1 MKLARYEQVTGLAVV
16 FLAAYAWPI
25 LEPDLSNA
33 TAGLLGAVALAVWL
47 TFGLDYLI
55 RLYLARAK
63 LAFVRGGRVGLGAP
77 LRAREWGLGL

>member
-1 MKLARYEQVTGLAVV
+1 MKLARYEQVTEWPMTGLAVV
-16 FLAAYAWPI
+16 FLAAYAWSI
-25 LEPDLSNA
+25 LEPDLANA

-63 LAFVRGGRVGLGAP
+63 LAFVRSHLLDLAV
-77 LRAREWGLGL
+77 LGLPS